1 MEGARGCVALNVQR
15 VHGDVGSDDARIRR
29 RYRGHEQDVGIFK
42 GSHSKGMGGKSVGSK
57 NTDCGLRGE
66 QSVTG

>member
-1 MEGARGCVALNVQR
+1 MEGARGCVALHVQG

-29 RYRGHEQDVGIFK
+29 RHRGHEQDVRIFK

-66 QSVTG
+66 QSVMG